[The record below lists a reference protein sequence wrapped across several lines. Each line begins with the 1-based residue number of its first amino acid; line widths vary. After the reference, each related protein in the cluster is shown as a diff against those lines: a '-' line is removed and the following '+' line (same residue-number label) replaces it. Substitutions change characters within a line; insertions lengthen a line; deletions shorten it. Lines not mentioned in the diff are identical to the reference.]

1 MTEFQLLDIWSKFHR
16 KVIVLYSHITDTSCA
31 CSNKSS
37 ETEHSIHHAETS
49 WKLKANP
56 TACAVSHLAW
66 ENVTTVTRG
75 GRVYSYQPRPPTS
88 YTVCRQLVAVQWTRR
103 LAQAQVGWQVM
114 AQALKWPGR
123 VGGNASLCMLP
134 GWAKQK
140 TNLWRHNRQAPNV
153 MFPHTVPSASMP
165 AWHMSVNQSSNTNIY
180 SNVFGERIRQY
191 SLCTDTTHHQ
201 LITCHACL
209 LSIRSSVNNRLWNF
223 KDRLRN
229 NLSFKSLI
237 TPTNK
242 TYLCTIWVNLAI
254 IPKGYY
260 GNNGYDVVGVVVLSE
275 CCDEIMQ
282 FVIV

>member
-1 MTEFQLLDIWSKFHR
+1 MRH
-16 KVIVLYSHITDTSCA
+16 YA
-31 CSNKSS
+31 CC
-37 ETEHSIHHAETS
+37 
-49 WKLKANP
+49 L
-56 TACAVSHLAW
+56 
-66 ENVTTVTRG
+66 G
-75 GRVYSYQPRPPTS
+75 GPN
-88 YTVCRQLVAVQWTRR
+88 RR
-103 LAQAQVGWQVM
+103 LIYDVTIARHQT
-114 AQALKWPGR
+114 
-123 VGGNASLCMLP
+123 LCSHTQYHPHPCLP
-134 GWAKQK
+134 GICQ
-140 TNLWRHNRQAPNV
+140 
-153 MFPHTVPSASMP
+153 SI
-165 AWHMSVNQSSNTNIY
+165 NQSSNTNIY